1 LTRIIL
7 AALVAAFLLPSLSHA
22 EVASWYS
29 SGSRTANGEH
39 FKPDGLT
46 CAHRTATFGTRFR
59 VTFHGQSVVCRVN
72 DRGPFIKGRDIDL
85 SRGCARAIGFSGVGH
100 VTISKE

>member
-1 LTRIIL
+1 M
-7 AALVAAFLLPSLSHA
+7 AAFLLSPANA
-22 EVASWYS
+22 EVASWYHE
-29 SGSRTANGEH
+29 GSRTANGEY

-46 CAHRTATFGTRFR
+46 CAHKTAPFGTRFR
-59 VTFHGQSVVCRVN
+59 VTYKGRSVVCRVN

-85 SRGCARAIGFSGVGH
+85 SRGCARAIGLSGVGH